1 MNFLL
6 TTVIVEILQL
16 GHTVC
21 HFSFESLQEAKQSR
35 KSQVGLLATVIKSL
49 SLLAHS
55 TLDLLHSVNPHF
67 QCSESKTAFLEALG
81 NSKCSTTTIRK
92 VEETSIGKMERKSKS
107 GIKKMY
113 IPKTQ

>member
-1 MNFLL
+1 M
-6 TTVIVEILQL
+6 
-16 GHTVC
+16 
-21 HFSFESLQEAKQSR
+21 
-35 KSQVGLLATVIKSL
+35 GLLATVIKAL
-49 SLLAHS
+49 SLLAHR

-67 QCSESKTAFLEALG
+67 QCPESKTAFLEALG

-113 IPKTQ
+113 IPKIQ